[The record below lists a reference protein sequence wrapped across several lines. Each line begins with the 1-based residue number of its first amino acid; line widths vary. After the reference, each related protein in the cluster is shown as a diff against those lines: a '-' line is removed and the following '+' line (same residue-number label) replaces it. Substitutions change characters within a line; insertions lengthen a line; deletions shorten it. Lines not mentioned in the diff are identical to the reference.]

1 MSGDRVVFTATLGE
15 LAEVPGSPYAY
26 WAPPSLRKL
35 FQKYPPLDRDV
46 AWLPD
51 KEKIADVKVGLQTSD
66 DFRFTRYWWEIP
78 VDQIAV
84 SREET
89 CQGKKWVPFA
99 KGGRPFFHDI
109 TVVVNWENE
118 GSEIKNFRNNRG
130 RQLSR
135 PQNESFYFYEG
146 LTWTK
151 SGWISSELYPRLD
164 IGILPKGAIF
174 TAKRM
179 AIFIQNAYSTLNKYL
194 LCAFLRSILAVSII
208 HLINPTGRNREA
220 GQIAQIPL
228 SKVIYESNLI
238 LSDLAHEA
246 YDLLCEWD
254 TGNEASTQF
263 ITPLLLQVWRGFS
276 PSLKPASGHPLACD
290 FTWSDWPAAKEARG
304 EGPGPWEGPVS
315 LRAMAEEVVRRETI
329 LRRRLDEIQSQI
341 DDEVYRLYEIS
352 AEDRRLIEAE
362 LAETATA
369 DEAEKQEDLD
379 GNSGESTEAANLITL
394 SVTEHILR
402 LLHYAAHQVLK
413 SDSEGIVPLYRL
425 YFSDGSYK
433 EGLVEQVRQFL
444 AHEFGQEHLAALEE
458 EINSV
463 LGKSLAD
470 WLAED
475 LFSYHLS
482 LYRLRP
488 VIWLITSQNFS
499 QGSRPRGYNRQGA
512 FNCFFYWHRLTSDT
526 LYRIQHIYLRPLLE
540 AARREKERLQLEVAQ
555 AKDLPVRQ
563 RRLKEQEYQAALDR
577 LEELAGFDQ
586 ALESLLRPQDTSLAV
601 ASRSDWVKEKVK
613 EISDQGYRPNLDYGV
628 RVNLEPL
635 KQYNLL
641 PREASRV
648 RG

>member
-46 AWLPD
+46 AGMPE
-51 KEKIADVKVGLQTSD
+51 KEKIADAKEGLGTRENN
-66 DFRFTRYWWEIP
+66 RFLRFWWEVTIEDI
-78 VDQIAV
+78 VI
-84 SREET
+84 
-89 CQGKKWVPFA
+89 GKDNIKSKCWLPFA
-99 KGGRPFFHDI
+99 KGGKAFFHD
-109 TVVVNWENE
+109 VVFVVNWGNN
-118 GSEIKNFRNNRG
+118 GQEIKNFERS
-130 RQLSR
+130 LVS
-135 PQNESFYFYEG
+135 NESYYFKKG
-146 LTWTK
+146 ATWQCIV
-151 SGWISSELYPRLD
+151 SGWKLNFSLLPEGIIFGDRARSLFVHDEELLFH
-164 IGILPKGAIF
+164 II
-174 TAKRM
+174 
-179 AIFIQNAYSTLNKYL
+179 
-194 LCAFLRSILAVSII
+194 AVGNSKLFASLFK
-208 HLINPTGRNREA
+208 LID
-220 GQIAQIPL
+220 PL
-228 SKVIYESNLI
+228 SHDRSVGSMSKLPISINTSKPIITNSIEANNL
-238 LSDLAHEA
+238 
-246 YDLLCEWD
+246 LLEWE
-254 TGNEASTQF
+254 TGNETSTVF
-263 ITPLLLQVWRGFS
+263 IFPWVIQIWRGFS
-276 PSLKPASGHPLACD
+276 LNNKPLTKHPLFQD

-315 LRAMAEEVVRRETI
+315 LRAMAEEAVRRETI

-586 ALESLLRPQDTSLAV
+586 ALESLLRPQDTFLAV

>member
-46 AWLPD
+46 ARLPD
-51 KEKIADVKVGLQTSD
+51 KEKIADVKQGLATAD
-66 DFRFTRYWWEIP
+66 DLRFTRYWWEVP

-99 KGGRPFFHDI
+99 KGGRPFYHDI
-109 TVVVNWENE
+109 STVVNWGNNGE
-118 GSEIKNFRNNRG
+118 EIKNYRDHKG

-135 PQNESFYFYEG
+135 PQNEIFYFQQG
-146 LTWTK
+146 I
-151 SGWISSELYPRLD
+151 GWMMNPQTGGRLVDHIYFYKYPS
-164 IGILPKGAIF
+164 
-174 TAKRM
+174 
-179 AIFIQNAYSTLNKYL
+179 N
-194 LCAFLRSILAVSII
+194 CILAVSVSGVFPIYDSCI
-208 HLINPTGRNREA
+208 WHIVSILNSSLI
-220 GQIAQIPL
+220 
-228 SKVIYESNLI
+228 KKLI
-238 LSDLAHEA
+238 LLMGSDKDISVGYISKLPIIVCSSHKNFIVFGHEA
-246 YDLLCEWD
+246 YDFLREWD
-254 TGNEASTQF
+254 TGNETSTQF
-263 ITPLLLQVWRGFS
+263 ITPWLLQVWRGFA
-276 PSLKPASGHPLACD
+276 PSLQPTSDHPLACD

-304 EGPGPWEGPVS
+304 EGLGSWEGPVS
-315 LRAMAEEVVRRETI
+315 LRAMAEEAVRRETI

-352 AEDRRLIEAE
+352 AEDRQLIEAE